1 MAPRTVLKREH
12 DIMKLKQIAA
22 DLFCGLLCAACP
34 VLFSAAAFP
43 GKLPVTA
50 AAAGLTVPLCTL
62 LLRTKTRTSRRVR
75 SITAAAAFLPMM
87 WASIRYGIHNAV
99 YKWINPAYIREFG
112 KPNVGDAAGLIL
124 IWFPASV
131 ILLLLSV
138 FLASRMTKQQEQQ
151 TSFTEEAK
159 P

>member
-1 MAPRTVLKREH
+1 
-12 DIMKLKQIAA
+12 MKLKQTAA

-62 LLRTKTRTSRRVR
+62 LLRSNSRTSRRIR
-75 SITAAAAFLPMM
+75 SITAAAAFLPMT

-99 YKWINPAYIREFG
+99 YTWINPAYIREFG
-112 KPNVGDAAGLIL
+112 KPNAGDIAGLFL

-131 ILLLLSV
+131 IVLLLSV
-138 FLASRMTKQQEQQ
+138 FLASKMAEQQEQQ
-151 TSFTEEAK
+151 TS
-159 P
+159 